1 MGWFYSLE
9 GRDRRALLAAIVT
22 LVVGGFYFLLWAPQV
37 ESRDALRQSVEQQ
50 RETLTW
56 MRNAASEVKLLQKG
70 AEQTSKKGGSA
81 SLLGLIDRTARS
93 ATLSTAVTRMEP
105 QGQER
110 VRIWLTGADFDKV
123 IAWLGKLRKQHG
135 VRVITLDFERDE
147 GPGRVGGRLSLG
159 YSEG

>member
-1 MGWFYSLE
+1 M
-9 GRDRRALLAAIVT
+9 
-22 LVVGGFYFLLWAPQV
+22 
-37 ESRDALRQSVEQQ
+37 EQQ

-135 VRVITLDFERDE
+135 VRVITLDVERDKE
-147 GPGRVGGRLSLG
+147 PGRVGGRLSLG